1 MAVRSPKQLEG
12 DIRLVVVAA
21 IAKEF
26 RKSAIIARIISNIK
40 SQGMVVRGGL
50 ANPKKSKSLIPTSD
64 DRWLVNK
71 DSVRVSVVTNS
82 KGVVRDI
89 FVRLNIEY
97 GVNPKSD
104 YYYLAE
110 GTKKKKWSPNGNR
123 IKKWVQDRMA
133 KGDSFYTYDSKGNK
147 KKATIKDVKKISY
160 LIARSL
166 KKKGLRKRSFANPFE
181 YKKNGVEATLRKAK
195 RSYEGRIYEK
205 YLIYSSSIIEA
216 EIIRI

>member
-1 MAVRSPKQLEG
+1 MAIRSPKQLEG

-26 RKSAIIARIISNIK
+26 RKSAIIARVISNIK

-110 GTKKKKWSPNGNR
+110 GTKRKKWSPNGNR

-133 KGDSFYTYDSKGNK
+133 KGDSFYTYDSKG
-147 KKATIKDVKKISY
+147 
-160 LIARSL
+160 
-166 KKKGLRKRSFANPFE
+166 KRRE
-181 YKKNGVEATLRKAK
+181 QQV
-195 RSYEGRIYEK
+195 RI
-205 YLIYSSSIIEA
+205 
-216 EIIRI
+216 